1 MKKFKATRRIHAL
14 LMALLLAFTS
24 VGIKPLSAFA
34 DGKTID
40 GELTVPFGIVAD
52 YNSEQG
58 IGVVWGAAGYDM
70 YTVTISS
77 ETGYSKVYEDQN
89 LGYHWYPD
97 SYPGG
102 TYTVSIQGQKDDVL
116 SAAGTVTVSVA
127 GAEPVTPEPEP
138 EPVDPEPVDPVE
150 PEPVNPEPETPVEP
164 EVPETPAE
172 VYAYTTV
179 GDNLAVSVEGKHE
192 DWVEWSNADI
202 TEVGGAIF
210 IEVTGYEGYEAYQ
223 TRVEQAGLTFETGKN
238 YVIKYDIISS
248 KDKTAML
255 RADDLNNNYDM
266 LVTDLTYTLKAG
278 DRTTVTAFTGKLEK
292 SSTNAR
298 VFAGLGM
305 VVNDDAYK
313 AGDHSL
319 RVDNFSIYEINEDV
333 PHSIFTKAA
342 AKDVADADAENFSS
356 HDTELYVGTDWSGAV
371 ASVQEDATSA
381 TLTVD
386 NFGWGNEWAI
396 QYIIKDLALK
406 NNTNYVCEFDIT
418 STVGKKFFLKL
429 DDVAG
434 FISEEVVL
442 TAGETLHYSKEV
454 DCGVFCAEKPY
465 LFFAFGNFG
474 GEGVAEGG
482 TITIT
487 NLKFK
492 EVKDDLG
499 GIDVPK
505 GPEYDFNDNSGDY
518 ADPGLAKEGYALIW
532 NDEFDG
538 NYGDDSVD
546 ANTGLNLNNW
556 AYQLGDGTTDC
567 NNYGWGNNEL
577 QAYTR
582 ETKNIAV
589 NEDLTG
595 DGVADGLLRITGAY
609 EENGY
614 VYGSES
620 SKHYTSG
627 RIRTTSPTQELFNL
641 TYGYVE
647 ARIALPATQ
656 GAWPAFWML
665 PQSTEV
671 YGGWPVSGELDI
683 METTAAMTA
692 EGKACGTLHWG
703 TPSHVYKGSG
713 YVALDSALTYFHTY
727 GVDWQ
732 PGQITWYFDGKPVY
746 TSTNWESTITGASSS
761 LSFDAPFDQ
770 PFYMILNLAIDSGQ
784 FGGKQNKANFK
795 DNINMYVDYVRAY
808 QLTDGYAD
816 YAVREAQGTT
826 DNWADFAGV
835 NQIAPVTADNL
846 VAITGGHDDNAAIG
860 TGKWYLSTQTDADA
874 AAEVYVDEN
883 GKVWDKVSVLKAGG
897 NDYSVQLIGHYDA
910 KSGYVYKVSFDAFAE
925 GDITGKTVNCDS
937 KEYAGWSTY
946 GVQAFALQSE
956 PTSYSYTFQQT
967 ENFDNCRIEYN
978 IGAAGTGNVY
988 ISNVKV
994 EIVDPA
1000 LLGVSESG
1008 RKPLSDGNVIYNS
1021 TFDQGNYK
1029 LGYWNAGEKTTVV
1042 VPRYTT
1048 VKLAADDVR
1057 VVDIAAKTNYESIA
1071 DGVKYYE
1078 RRAEISAEA
1087 GVVPTIMQAGIPMI
1101 ADEYTVN
1108 FDLYC
1113 ETATAVKVSLVG
1125 EDGHEAVSK
1134 TVAYNPEAGVRN
1146 ITVTLVASEDLGKGA
1161 LKLSFAKGTAVQLD
1175 NVIMMGKNQGP
1186 TVDEMPVGE
1195 GKAIEWRG
1203 DNGGGTELSLENV
1216 GGAIK
1221 LSGIVSGGSWYS
1233 PQIGSSNFSVSAGVK
1248 YKFSYKYKTD
1258 LATHKYIVQQN
1269 GGSWIVISGATEV
1282 ATDTASVDE
1291 NGYYYYETE
1300 FVAGTSLDDCH
1311 LDFGFGDSQANGG
1324 YFEFKDVT
1332 LSVVKA
1338 EVPAGESEE
1347 DEVDDSLFE
1356 NDKEESPT
1364 PETPSTG
1371 GNGSGNGGSGNTGSS
1386 NGGASSTPS
1395 NDTIPT
1401 TEAPSSGTPAANAPA
1416 SARPGR
1422 TTPSVTEPADEADDT
1437 DTEEDEAVKEE
1448 APVVEVEGT
1457 DDADE
1462 QKEEANATA
1471 ETVTSV
1477 VTDDEVAL
1485 AAPKKQSSGLAVA
1498 IAVTVAALAA
1508 GAFAFFKFKVRV
1520 K

>member
-1 MKKFKATRRIHAL
+1 MKKFKVTRRIYAL
-14 LMALLLAFTS
+14 LTALFLALSS
-24 VGIKPLSAFA
+24 VGSMPLAAFA
-34 DGKTID
+34 ESKTID
-40 GELTVPFGIVAD
+40 DGLTVPFGIVAD
-52 YNSEQG
+52 YDSSQG
-58 IGVVWGAAGYDM
+58 IGAVWGAAGYDL

-77 ETGYSKVYEDQN
+77 ENGYLKVYEDQN

-102 TYTVSIQGQKDDVL
+102 TYIVSIQGQKDDVL
-116 SAAGTVTVSVA
+116 SNAGTATVVVA
-127 GAEPVTPEPEP
+127 GAEPVTPEPVQP
-138 EPVDPEPVDPVE
+138 EPV
-150 PEPVNPEPETPVEP
+150 EPVNPEPTNPEP
-164 EVPETPAE
+164 EPETPLEPEIPAE
-172 VYAYTTV
+172 AYAYTTV

-202 TEVGGAIF
+202 TEANGAIF

-223 TRVEQAGLTFETGKN
+223 TRVEQAGLSLAEGKN

-278 DRTTVTAFTGKLEK
+278 ERTTVTAFTGKLTK

-319 RVDNFSIYEINEDV
+319 RIDNFSIYEINEDV
-333 PHSIFTKAA
+333 PHSIFTQAA
-342 AKDVADADAENFSS
+342 AKEVADADAVNFETS
-356 HDTELYVGTDWSGAV
+356 DTELYVGSDWAGAD
-371 ASVQEDATSA
+371 ASAKEEGATVTITA
-381 TLTVD
+381 P
-386 NFGWGNEWAI
+386 NFGWGNEWGI
-396 QYIIKDLALK
+396 QYIIKDLGLK
-406 NNTNYVCEFDIT
+406 NNTSYVIEMDVT
-418 STVGKKFFLKL
+418 STIDKKFFLKL
-429 DDVAG
+429 DDAAG
-434 FISEEVVL
+434 FIAETVEL
-442 TAGETLHYSKEV
+442 KAGETLHYSKEV
-454 DCGVFCAEKPY
+454 ECGVFSEKPY
-465 LFFAFGNFG
+465 MFFALGQNP
-474 GEGVAEGG
+474 GEEAALSG
-482 TITIT
+482 TVTIT
-487 NLKFK
+487 NLKCK

-505 GPEYDFNDNSGDY
+505 GPEYDFNDTTGDY
-518 ADPGLAKEGYALIW
+518 ADPGLAKEGYTLIW

-538 NYGDDSVD
+538 NYGDANVD
-546 ANTGLNLNNW
+546 TNTGLNLDKW
-556 AYQLGDGTTDC
+556 AYQLGDGSTDC

-577 QAYTR
+577 QAYTKER
-582 ETKNIAV
+582 KNIAI

-614 VYGSES
+614 VYGGES
-620 SKHYTSG
+620 SKHYTSA

-641 TYGYVE
+641 TYGYIE

-770 PFYMILNLAIDSGQ
+770 PFYMLLNLAIDSGQ
-784 FGGKQNKANFK
+784 FGGKANKANFK
-795 DNINMYVDYVRAY
+795 DKINMYVDYVRAY
-808 QLTDGYAD
+808 QLTDGYPA
-816 YAVREAQGTT
+816 YALREAQGTT
-826 DNWADFAGV
+826 DDWADYAGV
-835 NQIAPVTADNL
+835 NQIAPVASDNL
-846 VAITGGHDDNAAIG
+846 VATTGGHDDSAAIG

-874 AAEVYVDEN
+874 SAEVYADEA
-883 GKVWDKVSVLKAGG
+883 GRAWDKVSVIKAGG

-910 KSGYVYKVSFDAFAE
+910 KSGYVYRVSFDAYAAGE
-925 GDITGKTVNCDS
+925 IVGKTVNCDS

-956 PTSYSYTFQQT
+956 PTAYSYTFQQT
-967 ENFDNCRIEYN
+967 ENFDNCRIEFN
-978 IGAAGTGNVY
+978 IGAAGTGDVY

-1008 RKPLSDGNVIYNS
+1008 RKPLSDGNMIYNS

-1029 LGYWNAGEKTTVV
+1029 LGYWTAGTKTTVT

-1048 VKLAADDVR
+1048 KKLAEGDVR
-1057 VVDIAAKTNYESIA
+1057 VVDVASASNYEA
-1071 DGVKYYE
+1071 VEGGVKYYE

-1087 GVVPTIMQAGIPMI
+1087 GIAPSIMQAGIPMV

-1108 FDLYC
+1108 FDLYS
-1113 ETATAVKVSLVG
+1113 ETSTAVKVALID
-1125 EDGHEAVSK
+1125 ENGHEAVAK

-1146 ITVTLVASEDLGKGA
+1146 ITVTLVASENLGKGA
-1161 LKLSFAKGTAVQLD
+1161 LKLSFAKNTAVQLD
-1175 NVIMMGKNQGP
+1175 NVTMTGKNQGP
-1186 TVDEMPVGE
+1186 SVDEMPVGE
-1195 GKAIEWRG
+1195 GKNIEWRG
-1203 DNGGGTELSLENV
+1203 DNGGGTELALENV
-1216 GGAIK
+1216 GGATR

-1282 ATDTASVDE
+1282 VTDPATADE
-1291 NGYYYYETE
+1291 DGYYYYETE
-1300 FVAGTSLDDCH
+1300 FVAGASLDDCH

-1356 NDKEESPT
+1356 DDKEEPA
-1364 PETPSTG
+1364 TPSTPATG
-1371 GNGSGNGGSGNTGSS
+1371 GNGSANGSS
-1386 NGGASSTPS
+1386 SGGGASETPS
-1395 NDTIPT
+1395 NNTNPT
-1401 TEAPSSGTPAANAPA
+1401 TEAPSSGTSSRRNIA
-1416 SARPGR
+1416 SARPSR
-1422 TTPSVTEPADEADDT
+1422 NTPATAAPADEATDT
-1437 DTEEDEAVKEE
+1437 DTEEEKTVIEEETPLAEEAVTEESESAKEE
-1448 APVVEVEGT
+1448 SASSEI
-1457 DDADE
+1457 
-1462 QKEEANATA
+1462 
-1471 ETVTSV
+1471 VTST

-1485 AAPKKQSSGLAVA
+1485 AAPKNSSSGLAVA
-1498 IAVTVAALAA
+1498 IAVTAAALVA
-1508 GAFAFFKFKVRV
+1508 GVFAFLKVRARI